1 VQFGHLS
8 SKSDFICCV
17 GIVPFQRID
26 LSTLV
31 TSWLGYFSFAS
42 SLVFG
47 GNFGT
52 AAKYFERNLRLPFTP
67 PLVTV
72 SGPSDVDCEGES
84 ENRRIR
90 LRETAVDHS

>member
-1 VQFGHLS
+1 MG
-8 SKSDFICCV
+8 SDLCSVCFVVTRCV
-17 GIVPFQRID
+17 LREHPPFSRVVVITSIVYAFLGIDI
-26 LSTLV
+26 
-31 TSWLGYFSFAS
+31 
-42 SLVFG
+42 
-47 GNFGT
+47 GT
-52 AAKYFERNLRLPFTP
+52 VVEDFKRNLRLPFTP

>member
-1 VQFGHLS
+1 LGIDIGTVVE
-8 SKSDFICCV
+8 DFEI
-17 GIVPFQRID
+17 
-26 LSTLV
+26 
-31 TSWLGYFSFAS
+31 
-42 SLVFG
+42 
-47 GNFGT
+47 
-52 AAKYFERNLRLPFTP
+52 NLRLPFTP